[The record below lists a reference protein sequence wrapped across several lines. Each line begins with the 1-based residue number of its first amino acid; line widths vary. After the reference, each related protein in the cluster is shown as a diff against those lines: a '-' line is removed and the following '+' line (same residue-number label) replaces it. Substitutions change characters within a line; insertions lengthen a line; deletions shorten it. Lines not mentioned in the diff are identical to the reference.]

1 MLAKNNYLHI
11 FIYFFIYW
19 TSFSRASL
27 TLLPM
32 EWVTGSMKI
41 LLMSNNTT
49 NEIDSLLLEASESF
63 ESMFAA
69 GNMQYFDARLC
80 APWLEFSNL
89 FQDLGRCKFWQKLE
103 WVGLITFLRNS
114 TLQNR
119 NQWELIVMVNYAHLM
134 MGNAK
139 IHSYHAKQDFKLST
153 APQQW
158 ERTSCQ
164 VRWSK

>member
-1 MLAKNNYLHI
+1 
-11 FIYFFIYW
+11 
-19 TSFSRASL
+19 
-27 TLLPM
+27 
-32 EWVTGSMKI
+32 MKI

-103 WVGLITFLRNS
+103 
-114 TLQNR
+114 
-119 NQWELIVMVNYAHLM
+119 
-134 MGNAK
+134 
-139 IHSYHAKQDFKLST
+139 
-153 APQQW
+153 
-158 ERTSCQ
+158 
-164 VRWSK
+164 